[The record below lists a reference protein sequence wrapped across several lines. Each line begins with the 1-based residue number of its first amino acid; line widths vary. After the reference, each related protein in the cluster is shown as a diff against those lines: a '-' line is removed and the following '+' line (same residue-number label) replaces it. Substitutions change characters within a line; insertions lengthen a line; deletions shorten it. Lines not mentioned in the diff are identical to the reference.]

1 MLETAALFQHK
12 KANADKLK
20 AFGFRHQNC
29 AYVYEHPL
37 TETQLLMTV
46 TIDAVSYTHLPA
58 SLTALWP
65 ALRHSA
71 FADHLWRR

>member
-20 AFGFRHQNC
+20 AFGFRHQNG

-46 TIDAVSYTHLPA
+46 TIDADGMVTTCIRDPESGDEYLFNYF
-58 SLTALWP
+58 
-65 ALRHSA
+65 RH
-71 FADHLWRR
+71 